1 MAQTRDSGAGAVRVP
16 VTKPYFTAAEAEAVA
31 KVLESGWVSQ
41 GPRVGEFEEVF
52 AHYVGAKYAVATSS
66 CTAALHLALVSLGIG
81 EGDEVLVPAFTYVAT
96 ANAVEYCRAKP
107 VFVDIDLATFNMDCN
122 QIKAK
127 ITRHT
132 KAILPVHLFGLSAD
146 MDPIMEVARKHGL
159 FVIEDAACAVGSRYK
174 GRHVGIF
181 GEAGC
186 FSFHPRK
193 IITTGEG
200 GMITT
205 DNAHLS
211 ERLRS
216 LRSHAAN
223 VSDLE
228 RHTGRGFALPA
239 FTELGYNYRMTDLQA
254 VVGLTQMEKLEEI
267 LKRRIRIAEEYTVAL
282 GEVEWLRVPCVPP
295 GWVHPFQSYV
305 ILIESEAPHSRD
317 EVAERLGSLGIA
329 TRQGTHAVHA
339 LGYYRDRYGLHPKDY
354 PVAWSADRWTLT
366 LPLFPQM
373 TEDERRLVIEGV
385 RHGKGL

>member
-1 MAQTRDSGAGAVRVP
+1 MRVP
-16 VTKPYFTAAEAEAVA
+16 ITKPYFTAAEAQAVA

-41 GPRVGEFEEVF
+41 GPRVAEFEEAF
-52 AHYVGAKYAVATSS
+52 ANYVGTKYAVATSS

-107 VFVDIDLATFNMDCN
+107 VFVDIDLDTFNIDVN
-122 QIKAK
+122 QIEAK
-127 ITRHT
+127 ITRYT
-132 KAILPVHLFGLSAD
+132 KAIIPVHLFGLSAD
-146 MDPIMEVARKHGL
+146 MDPILEIARRHGL
-159 FVIEDAACAVGSRYK
+159 FVIEDAACAVGSGYK
-174 GRHVGIF
+174 GRHVGTF

-205 DNAHLS
+205 DDAELA

-216 LRSHAAN
+216 LRSHAAS

-228 RHTGRGFALPA
+228 RETSCGFLLPA
-239 FTELGYNYRMTDLQA
+239 FTELGFNYRMTDLQA
-254 VVGLTQMEKLEEI
+254 AVGLIQMEKLEEI
-267 LKRRIRIAEEYTVAL
+267 LKRRIRLAEEYTAAL
-282 GEVEWLRVPCVPP
+282 GRIEWLHVPRAPL

-305 ILIESEAPHSRD
+305 VLLENPAPLSRD
-317 EVAERLGSLGIA
+317 ELAEKLEFAGIA
-329 TRQGTHAVHA
+329 TRQGTHAVHS
-339 LGYYRDRYGLHPKDY
+339 LTYYGKRYGLRPNACPK
-354 PVAWSADRWTLT
+354 AWGADRRSLA

-373 TEDERRLVIEGV
+373 TDEERDRVIERLTKATG
-385 RHGKGL
+385 R